1 MCYFIGNRTK
11 FLSYNNTKSKYI
23 SMIIQ
28 FNTDNNIAGSER
40 QNAYFSTTISEALN
54 RFSNHITRL
63 EVHITDENGHKE
75 GKDDQRCMIEARL
88 EGMQPLAVTHHADTI
103 EYAVKGAVDKLKA
116 SLDTAIGRLKT
127 Y

>member
-1 MCYFIGNRTK
+1 
-11 FLSYNNTKSKYI
+11 
-23 SMIIQ
+23 MIIQ
-28 FNTDNNIAGSER
+28 FNTDNTIEGSDR
-40 QNAYFSTTISEALN
+40 QNAYFSTSISEALS

-75 GKDDQRCMIEARL
+75 GKNDQRCMIEARL
-88 EGMQPLAVTHHADTI
+88 EGLQPIAVTNHADTI
-103 EYAVKGAVDKLKA
+103 EHAVKGATDKLKA

>member
-1 MCYFIGNRTK
+1 
-11 FLSYNNTKSKYI
+11 
-23 SMIIQ
+23 MIIQ

-40 QNAYFSTTISEALN
+40 QNAYFSTTISEALS

-88 EGMQPLAVTHHADTI
+88 EGMQPIAVTNHADTI
-103 EYAVKGAVDKLKA
+103 EHAVRGAVDKLKA